1 MNAGPAGFYNAPVT
15 KGIVF
20 ACGLVSVLVGT
31 QGGAKVFSLSYQR
44 VVQKHEL
51 WRLLTSPCLFSSTPE
66 LLFGLYLVYFFRV
79 FERQIGSNKYLF
91 FVLFSTAF
99 TNILE
104 LVTLAAFK
112 DSRILSGTL
121 LSPGPYGLIFASFV
135 PFFFDI
141 PISTRFKVFGA
152 CFSDKSFVYLAG
164 LQLLLSSWKRSLVPG
179 ICGVIAGFIYKSNV
193 LGIRRVKFP
202 EQLAAATAR
211 LFAPFMSGMSSPST
225 NTRIN
230 ASREATVTAPPA
242 RPFENRFAA
251 TAPPLSSLLPPPEES
266 VSTLVA
272 MGFEREDALQ
282 ALAMARNDVATATN
296 LLLESQVQ

>member
-1 MNAGPAGFYNAPVT
+1 
-15 KGIVF
+15 
-20 ACGLVSVLVGT
+20 
-31 QGGAKVFSLSYQR
+31 
-44 VVQKHEL
+44 
-51 WRLLTSPCLFSSTPE
+51 
-66 LLFGLYLVYFFRV
+66 
-79 FERQIGSNKYLF
+79 
-91 FVLFSTAF
+91 
-99 TNILE
+99 
-104 LVTLAAFK
+104 
-112 DSRILSGTL
+112 
-121 LSPGPYGLIFASFV
+121 LIFASFV

-152 CFSDKSFVYLAG
+152 RFSDKSFVYLAG

-193 LGIRRVKFP
+193 LGIRRVKVCKICDSLTLPFLTGIACHMIHLFVIFMFVLQFP

-225 NTRIN
+225 NTRVN

>member
-66 LLFGLYLVYFFRV
+66 LLFGLYLIYFFRV

-152 CFSDKSFVYLAG
+152 RFSDKSFVYLAG
-164 LQLLLSSWKRSLVPG
+164 LQ
-179 ICGVIAGFIYKSNV
+179 
-193 LGIRRVKFP
+193 FP

-225 NTRIN
+225 NTRVN